1 MSVAPLRQAAVAA
14 AITDVKAIIG
24 DRPLD
29 RPAMERVLDVL
40 KGLAA
45 QPALWPAEDFPA
57 PGEDTRQA
65 RYLITED
72 PDQTFALYLNT
83 MLPGRKIPPHDHT
96 TWACIAGIEGEE
108 HNTTYRRVD
117 DGSRPGHAELE
128 RERMVVVAAGSGIA
142 LLPDDIHSVDIVG
155 DRPIRHLHLY
165 GRALEV
171 LSERVTYDLAA
182 KTVKPM
188 PIGVQTKR

>member
-1 MSVAPLRQAAVAA
+1 MSIGAERQEAVGE
-14 AITDVKAIIG
+14 AIGQVRALIG
-24 DRPLD
+24 DRALD
-29 RPAMERVLDVL
+29 RATLGRVLEVL

-45 QPALWPAEDFPA
+45 RPELWPAEEFPS

-65 RYLITED
+65 RYLIAED
-72 PDQTFALYLNT
+72 PDQTYALYLNT

-96 TWACIAGIEGEE
+96 TWACIAGVEGEE
-108 HNTTYRRVD
+108 HNTVWNRLD

-128 RERMVVVAAGSGIA
+128 RKELIVVKAGSGIA
-142 LLPDDIHSVDIVG
+142 LMPDDIHSVDIVG

-171 LSERVTYDLAA
+171 LDERVTYDVAA
-182 KTVKPM
+182 NTVRPM
-188 PIGVQTKR
+188 PIGVQTRR

>member
-1 MSVAPLRQAAVAA
+1 MSIKSERQDAVGQ
-14 AITDVKAIIG
+14 AIGQVRELIG
-24 DRPLD
+24 DRALD
-29 RPAMERVLDVL
+29 RATLGRVLEVL

-45 QPALWPAEDFPA
+45 QPSLWPADDFPS

-65 RYLITED
+65 RYLIAED
-72 PDQTFALYLNT
+72 PDQTYALYLNT

-96 TWACIAGIEGEE
+96 TWACIAGVEGEE
-108 HNTTYRRVD
+108 HNTVWHRTD

-128 RERMVVVAAGSGIA
+128 SKEMIVVKAGSGIA
-142 LLPDDIHSVDIVG
+142 LMPDDIHSVDIVG

-171 LSERVTYDLAA
+171 LSERVTYDVAA